1 MPHYH
6 LVTAISDIFKD
17 ELFSEFYCNYPPMVF
32 SLSPSL
38 MLVSMLVNDM
48 CNYVFV
54 PIYAHTR
61 VWVDMHMPWHRC
73 EGQRSLLNLYFPIA
87 TLGLQMIVSGF
98 DVEFVWV
105 LWILTSVWM
114 TDTLPPHSI
123 VFFFIWGKT
132 KEANQWYQELPPSS
146 SLDTFECTVSLIFL
160 SSNKSH
166 ISCLSLSIKCS
177 LFHPTVL

>member
-1 MPHYH
+1 M
-6 LVTAISDIFKD
+6 S
-17 ELFSEFYCNYPPMVF
+17 FSQSFTVITPPMVC

-38 MLVSMLVNDM
+38 MLVFMLVNDM

-73 EGQRSLLNLYFPIA
+73 EGQSSLLNLYFPIA

-114 TDTLPPHSI
+114 TDTLPPRSV
-123 VFFFIWGKT
+123 VFLSFEVRQRKPISDIRSF
-132 KEANQWYQELPPSS
+132 LPPPA
-146 SLDTFECTVSLIFL
+146 LIL
-160 SSNKSH
+160 LNAQ
-166 ISCLSLSIKCS
+166 CLSYFCLLINPI
-177 LFHPTVL
+177 LAAYHFP